1 MAENRSS
8 RWTFSISWKS
18 LLFRWVTLVVGMF
31 VYMYVLKLIGVTAAF
46 DWEQFG
52 NVVVLGTLILFLIG
66 VYGRPRNDKL

>member
-52 NVVVLGTLILFLIG
+52 NVVALGTLILFLIG